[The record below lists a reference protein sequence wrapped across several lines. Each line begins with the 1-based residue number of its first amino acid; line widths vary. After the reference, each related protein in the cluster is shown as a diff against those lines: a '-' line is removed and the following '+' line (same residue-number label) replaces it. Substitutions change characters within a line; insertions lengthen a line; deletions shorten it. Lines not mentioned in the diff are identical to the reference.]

1 MLTKVGKFDIIYK
14 HSSREQKQNTE
25 KHSVQAVFE
34 NQRVLISKVS
44 NLSDVSKK
52 LTKKFK
58 KPLDKPKTT

>member
-1 MLTKVGKFDIIYK
+1 MILYISTLQESKNKTLKNIVFKPF
-14 HSSREQKQNTE
+14 
-25 KHSVQAVFE
+25 FE